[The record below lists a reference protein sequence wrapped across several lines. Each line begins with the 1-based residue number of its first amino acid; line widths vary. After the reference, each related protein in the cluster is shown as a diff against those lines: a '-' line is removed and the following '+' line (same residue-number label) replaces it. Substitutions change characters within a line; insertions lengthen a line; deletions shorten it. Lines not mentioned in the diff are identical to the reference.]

1 MADRIDF
8 SKTCNLS
15 AKKRLLSINDTAET
29 LQISRPM
36 VYQLIHQEGF
46 PAFRLGNRWR
56 VSADG
61 LDRWI
66 AEQSGEAV
74 SNG

>member
-8 SKTCNLS
+8 SESSNPSTR
-15 AKKRLLSINDTAET
+15 KRLLNINDVADT
-29 LQISRPM
+29 LQVSRPT

>member
-1 MADRIDF
+1 MPDRIGF
-8 SKTCNLS
+8 FEVSNPP
-15 AKKRLLSINDTAET
+15 AKKRLLSINDTADT

>member
-1 MADRIDF
+1 MSDRIDV
-8 SKTCNLS
+8 SEACNLS
-15 AKKRLLSINDTAET
+15 ERKRLLNINDVADT
-29 LQISRPM
+29 LQVSRPT

-74 SNG
+74 SDG